1 MKFPLTSPW
10 VLGGAPTTSL
20 ELLPNWVET
29 KVTQPPDEIAFDLRT
44 QGLDLSPQEPP
55 SNSFFTRTQSCIAV
69 VPSLASVCGRVVE
82 EIHLLRA
89 PPEYDV
95 SHSEPR
101 WRRRIFVSVP
111 ERLDSIG
118 AVRFA
123 ESIVHEA
130 MHLNLTNLE
139 AQRPLVDEFARLMP
153 SPWRADPRSFQG
165 VLHGLYVF
173 RCLHT
178 YFGLLYPTT
187 AGEVALHVSKR
198 IKTIKEEIHELDLVQ
213 LCEGLTQEGARR
225 DRQWY
230 NS

>member
-1 MKFPLTSPW
+1 MKFPLSSPW

-20 ELLPNWVET
+20 DLLRNWIET
-29 KVTQPPDEIAFDLRT
+29 KVTQTPDEIAFDLGT
-44 QGLDLSPQEPP
+44 QGLEVSSQQRPP
-55 SNSFFTRTQSCIAV
+55 NSFFTETQSCIAV
-69 VPSLASVCGRVVE
+69 VPTLADVCERVVE

-111 ERLDSIG
+111 ERLDYIG
-118 AVRFA
+118 AVRCA

-139 AQRPLVDEFARLMP
+139 AKRPLVDDFERLMP
-153 SPWRADPRSFQG
+153 SPWRAEPRSFQG
-165 VLHGLYVF
+165 VLHALYVF

-187 AGEVALHVSKR
+187 TGEVATHVCKR
-198 IKTIKEEIHELDLVQ
+198 IKTIAEEISELDLAQ
-213 LCEGLTQEGARR
+213 LCEGLTHEGACRA
-225 DRQWY
+225 RQWY